1 MGYVAVHIKD
11 PGGFDVRCDR
21 KSKWGNPFAMKG
33 KSDAERA
40 RVIQEYRKY
49 LWNEIQ
55 NNNGVERLLIP
66 LIERKNKQEAGSP
79 LRLAC
84 WCKPKDCHCDVL
96 IRACEWYESTIAH

>member
-1 MGYVAVHIKD
+1 MNYKVVHIKD
-11 PGGFDVRCDR
+11 TDGFDVRCDR
-21 KSKWGNPFAMKG
+21 ASKWGNPFAMKG

-55 NNNGVERLLIP
+55 TNSGAERLLVP
-66 LIERKNKQEAGSP
+66 LIERKNQQDTP

-96 IRACEWYESTIAH
+96 IRACEWYESTIAQN